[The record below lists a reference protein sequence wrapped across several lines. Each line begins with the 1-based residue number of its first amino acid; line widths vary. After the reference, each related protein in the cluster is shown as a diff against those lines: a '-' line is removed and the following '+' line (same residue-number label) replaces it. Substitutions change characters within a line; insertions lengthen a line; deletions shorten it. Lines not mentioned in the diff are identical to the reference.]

1 MVSLDVFDNLGLF
14 WAHLDTSV
22 PFQTK
27 INLLP
32 HKDKV
37 GFGGGAFEQKL
48 IFVWN
53 CSKGSKRAQKG
64 PKWSKTSRL
73 TILDPFGPLWT
84 TLQCWHACLVWPFL
98 FVLLVTPCIYMCT
111 TAISAN
117 FGHFY
122 HFCPNLSWHLKMNEV
137 GIIIGQITWLYAL
150 FRHLDHFGPFLGH
163 SGPQI
168 PIQRSKRE
176 FSLKN

>member
-1 MVSLDVFDNLGLF
+1 MAVLSAFQSGPKGSKGSVMVRDVFDNLGLF

-73 TILDPFGPLWT
+73 TILDPFGPFWT
-84 TLQCWHACLVWPFL
+84 P
-98 FVLLVTPCIYMCT
+98 
-111 TAISAN
+111 
-117 FGHFY
+117 
-122 HFCPNLSWHLKMNEV
+122 
-137 GIIIGQITWLYAL
+137 
-150 FRHLDHFGPFLGH
+150 LDHFGMLTSLLCLAIFVYFIGAFFGMNATFN
-163 SGPQI
+163 SFI
-168 PIQRSKRE
+168 PSLDVRKNECNFHHLSF
-176 FSLKN
+176 FSLPNCCWPALVQS